1 MTARFAPVWRY
12 AVRRSR
18 EAARLSARVRQ
29 LELDNAALRAHLHLA
44 RGQTERAVIVALGG
58 EWTAADASWAAT
70 AGIDVEL

>member
-29 LELDNAALRAHLHLA
+29 LELDNAVLTAHLRLA
-44 RGQTERAVIVALGG
+44 RRQAERAMNVALGG
-58 EWTAADASWAAT
+58 EWTAEDASWAA
-70 AGIDVEL
+70 ASGIDVEL